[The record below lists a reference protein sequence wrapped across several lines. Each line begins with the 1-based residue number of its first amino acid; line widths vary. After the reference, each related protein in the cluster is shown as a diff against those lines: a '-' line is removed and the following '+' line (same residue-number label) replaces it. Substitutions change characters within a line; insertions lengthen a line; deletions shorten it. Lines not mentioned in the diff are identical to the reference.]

1 MVPLRYNVRSLL
13 VRKVTT
19 FATAFGIALVVFVF
33 AAAGMLAVGI
43 DAAMVSTAR
52 KDTVIVLPKQ
62 KVTVALVADNPGD
75 WMLHCHNAYHQE
87 AGMMTTLDYTS

>member
-33 AAAGMLAVGI
+33 AAAGMLAAGI
-43 DAAMVSTAR
+43 DDAMVSTAR
-52 KDTVIVLPKQ
+52 KDTVIVLRKGSDAELASSLTADQ
-62 KVTVALVADNPGD
+62 LNLLRGHSAVA
-75 WMLHCHNAYHQE
+75 
-87 AGMMTTLDYTS
+87 T